1 MTTIDGTPGRW
12 RPWLPGTTKAPAEAL
27 AAAWGCTVPEAVARA
42 VLDAHA
48 KLSTPVDAGHPPA
61 PGRPDVD
68 PGQGEAQP
76 PAPTT
81 YLHPLPHAHIGG
93 PCLFG
98 DRCAR

>member
-12 RPWLPGTTKAPAEAL
+12 RPWLPGTTQGPAEDL
-27 AAAWGCTVPEAVARA
+27 AAAWGCTVPEAVAQA

-48 KLSTPVDAGHPPA
+48 KLPTPVDAGEPC
-61 PGRPDVD
+61 PGSPGVD
-68 PGQGEAQP
+68 PGQGTTRL

-81 YLHPLPHAHIGG
+81 FLHPLPHAHLGG